1 MFPSYTGGGGRS
13 HGPWRQVEAP
23 DSCFG
28 VRAETE
34 HAVTSTAMT
43 QNRSLTWMSWFSR
56 SRTTT
61 VHTVARMRRGQWH
74 LRPSQPRHSA
84 EDVLKDAIDP
94 RASES
99 GPLHQPVPDP
109 HH

>member
-23 DSCFG
+23 GSCFG

-56 SRTTT
+56 SRTT
-61 VHTVARMRRGQWH
+61 VHNRGEDAARAVAFTA
-74 LRPSQPRHSA
+74 QPTS
-84 EDVLKDAIDP
+84 P
-94 RASES
+94 F
-99 GPLHQPVPDP
+99 G
-109 HH
+109 

>member
-43 QNRSLTWMSWFSR
+43 QNRSLTWMSWYR
-56 SRTTT
+56 
-61 VHTVARMRRGQWH
+61 HHGKKRR
-74 LRPSQPRHSA
+74 
-84 EDVLKDAIDP
+84 DP
-94 RASES
+94 A
-99 GPLHQPVPDP
+99 GPKPTAK
-109 HH
+109 